1 MALDHARPGET
12 VNLLTCSGSDDGNPR
27 RAIVKTDR
35 FQAMYVTVHADTK
48 IAKHRV
54 PGQATVQCLCG
65 KVALVLDEGTVT
77 MNEGDWLYL
86 ERNQDH
92 AVEGVEDG
100 ALLVT
105 ILFDEVST

>member
-1 MALDHARPGET
+1 MALEHVRPGE
-12 VNLLTCSGSDDGNPR
+12 VKNLKTFVGGGNEAPR

-35 FQAMYVTVHADTK
+35 FQAIYVTVHHDTK
-48 IAKHRV
+48 IARHRV
-54 PGQATVQCLCG
+54 PGQATVQCLGG

-77 MNEGDWLYL
+77 MNEGDWMYL

-92 AVEGVEDG
+92 AVEGIDDG

-105 ILFDEVST
+105 ILFDD